1 MRYEPNDEDRRRE
14 RAYEGFGTRE
24 PRCSA
29 PGCSETDWRL
39 LTGSQPDELL
49 CYEHLLMAQ
58 RPLAGRAA
66 APAGQHNDPDS
77 RCRSSATCTACMDEP
92 KRDWPERTLRNPD
105 GSPMLKAAACVR
117 GVLDWLRLIID
128 RMLGWVPPL
137 LEALD
142 ERLTELSGP
151 DWWRTLGLP
160 EAVLQ

>member
-39 LTGSQPDELL
+39 LTGSEPDELL

-58 RPLAGRAA
+58 GRSPVELQHPAGR
-66 APAGQHNDPDS
+66 HNDPEFTVPFLGNLH
-77 RCRSSATCTACMDEP
+77 RLMDEP

-105 GSPMLKAAACVR
+105 GSPMLRAAACVR

-128 RMLGWVPPL
+128 RMLSWVPPL
-137 LEALD
+137 LEAVD

-151 DWWRTLGLP
+151 GWWRTLGLP
-160 EAVLQ
+160 EAMLQ